1 MSSSPVTKGR
11 VLLTGING
19 FIGVQITRALL
30 QRGYKVVGT
39 VREISKTT
47 RLRDLFPKEIVD
59 SSLRFDIVPDI
70 TKPGAFDSVL
80 SDGDSFDA
88 VIHAGSPISF
98 GKVKDI
104 EKELYQPAIEG
115 TTSILQS
122 IKNNAPSV
130 KRVVIT
136 SSFTTVGDRSKGF
149 RPGYVYTDKDW
160 NPVTL
165 EAGLGEVRLGYSA
178 SKTHAEKAAWEF
190 MKTQQPGFGLTT
202 LCPPFVFGPAEQ
214 VTRTDQLN
222 ESIGRIYAAF
232 EGKAPVPLSGY
243 VWVDVRDVALA
254 HVLAMESSAAAN
266 QRYIIAAGNYSPQQ
280 VIDYI
285 WDKYPGRAKEKE
297 ISKGSPGK
305 LWPEGGVFSVDRVK
319 SERDLGIKYRPFAET
334 MRDTFARLEEL
345 EAQTK

>member
-1 MSSSPVTKGR
+1 MAKGR
-11 VLLTGING
+11 VLLTGVNG
-19 FIGVQITRALL
+19 FIGVQITRTLL
-30 QRGYKVVGT
+30 QRGYEVVGA
-39 VREISKTT
+39 VRGKSRTA
-47 RLRDLFPKEIVD
+47 RLKDLFPKEIED
-59 SSLRFDIVPDI
+59 SLLTFGIVPDI

-80 SDGDSFDA
+80 SSGSFDA
-88 VIHAGSPISF
+88 VIHAGSPLSF
-98 GKVKDI
+98 SKVKDI

-115 TTSILQS
+115 TTSILKS
-122 IKNNAPSV
+122 IKNKAPGV

-136 SSFTTVGDRSKGF
+136 SSFTTVADRSKGF

-190 MKTQQPGFGLTT
+190 MRTERPDFALTT

-222 ESIGRIYAAF
+222 ESIGQIYEAF
-232 EGKAPVPLSGY
+232 EGKALVPLSGY

-254 HVLAMESSAAAN
+254 HVLAIESPAAVN
-266 QRYIIAAGNYSPQQ
+266 QRYIIAAGSYSPQQ
-280 VIDYI
+280 VLNYI
-285 WDKYPGRAKEKE
+285 WDTYPERAQAKG

-305 LWPEGGVFSVDRVK
+305 LWPEGGVFSVDCAK
-319 SERDLGIKYRPFAET
+319 SEKDLGLKYRSFADT
-334 MRDTFARLEEL
+334 IKDTFTRLEEL
-345 EAQTK
+345 EAQSK